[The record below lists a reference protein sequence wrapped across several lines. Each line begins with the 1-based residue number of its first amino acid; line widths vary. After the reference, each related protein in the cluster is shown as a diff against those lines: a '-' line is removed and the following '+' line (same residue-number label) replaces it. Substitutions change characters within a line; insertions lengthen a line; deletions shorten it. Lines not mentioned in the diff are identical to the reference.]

1 MKAVNLL
8 PNDQRSVPKAKPA
21 GAPKSAPTGSAFG
34 AFMVLGAMA
43 FAVVAVAASVLA
55 GNTIKEREA
64 ELARVKT
71 DVQAV
76 QSQLS
81 ALKPYADFQTIAAQ
95 RVATVTQL
103 AQGRFDWEQALRDL
117 SRAMPRDVRLK
128 SLRGSVSSGA
138 GGGGGS
144 SLRSAVQ
151 SPAIELSGCTQSQSD
166 VARLMSRL
174 RAVRGVTRVSLSKSE
189 KPAPVAGG
197 AGVVAGM
204 TDEQGA
210 LCGKG
215 RPPAFE
221 VVVFFERSAA
231 LATTGTPGAPVTA
244 PAGQASAN
252 GATAANGTTTNGTTS
267 PAGQSASNGQ
277 SAPSTTGVSA
287 P

>member
-21 GAPKSAPTGSAFG
+21 GAPKAAPTGSAFG

-128 SLRGSVSSGA
+128 SLRGSVSGGA
-138 GGGGGS
+138 GGGG
-144 SLRSAVQ
+144 SLRGAVQ
-151 SPAIELSGCTQSQSD
+151 SPAIELSGCTQSQSA

-252 GATAANGTTTNGTTS
+252 GATANGTTTNGATS

-277 SAPSTTGVSA
+277 SAPSTPGVSA